1 MLQDK
6 TTTAVNAAVNAA
18 VIVIGSYHVHASVA
32 FGALIGASLFIF
44 SETAAAPMNKA
55 WLFAVSFIGGIF
67 GYSDAE
73 EIINWA
79 IPGNR
84 LHINSFTA
92 AAVISALLVI
102 VIRRLMRLV
111 ASREMPGR
119 RAQTK
124 GDAEQ

>member
-6 TTTAVNAAVNAA
+6 TTTAVNAA

-32 FGALIGASLFIF
+32 FGALIGASLFIL

-79 IPGNR
+79 IPGNH

-111 ASREMPGR
+111 ARQEIPGR
-119 RAQTK
+119 QAQTK